1 MNLDFAI
8 TKYCVTLTY
17 TDDAGAT
24 KGKHRIYA
32 SNVLNL
38 QSDPDYVYFG
48 VRQYAPGKEI
58 ELQVRVADITT
69 YSVDGTA
76 SSVPALAS
84 ASASANRN
92 SATISKDM
100 ALRTSGRFS
109 VTCSTGPCWASVM
122 V

>member
-76 SSVPALAS
+76 SSVPDGI
-84 ASASANRN
+84 
-92 SATISKDM
+92 TISDAINAKLITEQNQ
-100 ALRTSGRFS
+100 A
-109 VTCSTGPCWASVM
+109 
-122 V
+122 